1 MELANLRSTCVES
14 TSTRRSGLSQVAT
27 IFASIITLFA
37 FVLLVVSLL
46 FASNVDTG
54 RVIIFGLI
62 VILLSPTLFKRS
74 RESMGTLIRR
84 MIHRRPPEGDVVELQ
99 MDEMRY
105 FAAGKDKDVLLI
117 SGNGSCWGRGFL
129 VMSKALPDG
138 QPLATARRRLEEH
151 RMLNL
156 FIESAYSNKLP
167 LQSITSLSPIDED
180 EIISDASESLG
191 VPAETFARMDEN
203 KQLSRIQSKLGVW
216 QSRIIMSTRSSAKP
230 PSRVAE
236 VLDEVHAR
244 LLQLRALFT
253 ASFPDYIME
262 KTTGRREL
270 KKIATFMLTHSEGS
284 NLIRDGGGTTALNGR
299 ELAKFISI
307 PDLLRGSVPE
317 SFPYKDFQLNPR
329 IDSDIFIGRLLD
341 DAGNPMAQV
350 GLKTSHLKQG
360 IAVFGED
367 QDQLDLTNKTIVS
380 KLASSSTPYIV
391 FTRDTKY
398 RPLLNLVPN
407 AIVIE
412 LGERFTINPFDIEET
427 NPEQYIPL
435 ILTVFENSFPLTDE
449 QANMLYQ
456 ILHDVYAE
464 EAPPTLTLLRDHAEE
479 ISVSGK
485 ESYART
491 RILEGISKTLTM
503 LLSGNAGSALSGAST
518 MSLSKLLEGAS
529 PLIIIEF
536 KGISDPTVVRFI
548 EGMILAK
555 LYALYATREDS
566 PAIYGERMLLLEE
579 ADLLFKNASLRYIRR
594 AVSPA
599 ETLSKWTHELS
610 QRGVGLHVTTR
621 NPGQL
626 DENILTRIG
635 TRMTHRITS
644 LEDANV
650 ANRCVRLRHQTA
662 NKGYQ
667 NEGPSVISYLP
678 EHQALLVRPDT
689 KKPILLQI
697 ADEDVPTLIV
707 PTESE
712 VTDRINRILQSQA
725 AKLKAPSTQLE
736 IDYPDDEDRR
746 MVKEVLEL
754 LSEYTDFGKGSVLSS
769 FEADEQPKVKSLL
782 PKLENYRYIITT
794 NIELGQGRLRKVY
807 RITEKGQQALTDEK
821 TIEKSHVSPTT
832 STEEKHPDEAQASS
846 EQNNMSELEA
856 RLRPVFMG
864 AIGGLRM
871 ARKLFKAEKF
881 ALTLQRV
888 NKTLINFLTN
898 LADKYE
904 TETEL
909 KEETTLEDILR
920 SLGDSGLSLPRD
932 KSEITWINELAVE
945 SIDGQTPVSREQALK
960 ALQDAVSFLKETAK
974 IFHIE

>member
-1 MELANLRSTCVES
+1 M
-14 TSTRRSGLSQVAT
+14 
-27 IFASIITLFA
+27 ITLSA

-46 FASNVDTG
+46 FASNVDIG

-62 VILLSPTLFKRS
+62 VVILTPTLFKRS
-74 RESMGTLIRR
+74 RESLGILIRR
-84 MIHRRPPEGDVVELQ
+84 MIHGRSPEGDVVELQ
-99 MDEMRY
+99 MDEMQY
-105 FAAGKDKDVLLI
+105 FVAGEDKDVLLI
-117 SGNGSCWGRGFL
+117 SRNGSCWGRGFL
-129 VMSKALPDG
+129 VMSKALPER
-138 QPLATARRRLEEH
+138 QPLVTARRRSEEH

-180 EIISDASESLG
+180 EIITDAPESLG
-191 VPAETFARMDEN
+191 IPAEMVARMDEN
-203 KQLSRIQSKLGVW
+203 KQLSRIHSKLGVW
-216 QSRIIMSTRSSAKP
+216 QSRIIMSTRSSTKP

-236 VLDEVHAR
+236 VIDEVHAK

-253 ASFPDYIME
+253 ASFPDYIVE
-262 KTTGRREL
+262 KAAGRKEL

-317 SFPYKDFQLNPR
+317 SFPYKDFQLNPQ
-329 IDSDIFIGRLLD
+329 IDSDIFIGSLLD

-367 QDQLDLTNKTIVS
+367 QGQLGLTNKTIVS
-380 KLASSSTPYIV
+380 KLASSSTPYVV

-398 RPLLNLVPN
+398 RPLLNLVPD
-407 AIVIE
+407 AIVVE
-412 LGERFTINPFDIEET
+412 LGERFTINPFDREET

-435 ILTVFENSFPLTDE
+435 VLTVFENSFPLSDE
-449 QANMLYQ
+449 QANMLFQ
-456 ILHDVYAE
+456 ILHDVYSE

-479 ISVSGK
+479 ISQSGR

-503 LLSGNAGSALSGAST
+503 LLSGNAGSALSGSST
-518 MSLSKLLEGAS
+518 MPFSKLLEGAS
-529 PLIIIEF
+529 PLIVFEF
-536 KGISDPTVVRFI
+536 KGITDPTVVRFI
-548 EGMILAK
+548 QGMILAK
-555 LYALYATREDS
+555 LYALYAAREDS
-566 PAIYGERMLLLEE
+566 PAIFGQRMLLLEE

-610 QRGVGLHVTTR
+610 QRGVGLHLTTR
-621 NPGQL
+621 SPGQL

-635 TRMTHRITS
+635 TRITHRITP
-644 LEDANV
+644 LDDANV
-650 ANRCVRLRHQTA
+650 ATRCVGLRHQTA
-662 NKGYQ
+662 NKWYQ
-667 NEGPSVISYLP
+667 NEAPPIISCLP
-678 EHQALLVRPDT
+678 THQALLIRPDT
-689 KKPILLQI
+689 KKPMPLQI
-697 ADEDVPTLIV
+697 ADEEVSGLPV

-712 VTDRINRILQSQA
+712 VTDRISRILQSEA

-736 IDYPDDEDRR
+736 IDYPDEEDRR
-746 MVKEVLEL
+746 IVKEVLEL

-769 FEADEQPKVKSLL
+769 FEAEEQLKVKSLL
-782 PKLENYRYIITT
+782 PKLENYRYIIST
-794 NIELGQGRLRKVY
+794 NIELGQGRLRRVY
-807 RITEKGQQALTDEK
+807 RITEKGQKELADEK
-821 TIEKSHVSPTT
+821 AIEKSQVSSTTSAEEEHPDGAHVS
-832 STEEKHPDEAQASS
+832 S
-846 EQNNMSELEA
+846 EGKNISEFEA

-871 ARKLFKAEKF
+871 ARKLFKAEKY
-881 ALTLQRV
+881 ALMLQRV
-888 NKTLINFLTN
+888 NETLITFLTN
-898 LADKYE
+898 LANKYE
-904 TETEL
+904 NGTEL
-909 KEETTLEDILR
+909 EEETTLEDILR
-920 SLGDSGLSLPRD
+920 SLDDLGLPLPQD
-932 KSEITWINELAVE
+932 KSAITRINELAVE
-945 SIDGQTPVSREQALK
+945 NIDGQAPVSRERALK